1 MRSRVVYCFAP
12 NRDLDN
18 VYFLQGVGEEIGVF
32 IITCIALEKEKKTF
46 LREFRFLTGVNDKQ
60 IFHLL
65 FYLPANWKK
74 FLHASF
80 WVLFFLNL
88 RKKIYLSLHV

>member
-1 MRSRVVYCFAP
+1 MLSCDPMHECAP
-12 NRDLDN
+12 VWFTVLLQTDLDN
-18 VYFLQGVGEEIGVF
+18 VCFLQGVGEEIGVF

-65 FYLPANWKK
+65 FYLPADWKK

-80 WVLFFLNL
+80 WVLFFL
-88 RKKIYLSLHV
+88 KT

>member
-32 IITCIALEKEKKTF
+32 IITCIALEKEKKNIPE
-46 LREFRFLTGVNDKQ
+46 RISISD
-60 IFHLL
+60 
-65 FYLPANWKK
+65 W
-74 FLHASF
+74 S
-80 WVLFFLNL
+80 
-88 RKKIYLSLHV
+88 